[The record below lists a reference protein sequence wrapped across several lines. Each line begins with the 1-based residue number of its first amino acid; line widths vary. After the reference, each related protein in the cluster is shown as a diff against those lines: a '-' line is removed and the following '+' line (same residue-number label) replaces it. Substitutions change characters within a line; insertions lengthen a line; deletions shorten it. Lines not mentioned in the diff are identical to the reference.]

1 MKHILFVSENLSKY
15 KEIEN
20 YLNKTNA
27 NVSIQMIKPD
37 LEIQEIQ
44 SLDRSQV
51 IIRKLHDAYSSI
63 KSLLNHHTIISNS
76 NNNDSNSNST
86 SETWL
91 MVEDTSLNIEKMGG
105 FPGTFIKYYL
115 QSLPI
120 TSISHNNW
128 GSNATAYITLG
139 ICRCINNNVNSV
151 DNIADY
157 SVNNIADYSV
167 NNIADNSLVSV
178 KVFEGLI
185 DGLIVEPRGKN
196 GFGYDSIFRP
206 KGSHITNAE
215 MSIDEKEQY
224 NPRTIAFQK
233 VLEFLE

>member
-20 YLNKTNA
+20 YLKKSNA
-27 NVSIQMIKPD
+27 NVSIQMIKPE

-44 SLDRSQV
+44 SLDRNQV
-51 IIRKLHDAYSSI
+51 IIRKLHDAYTSI
-63 KSLLNHHTIISNS
+63 KPLLNHHTIISNS
-76 NNNDSNSNST
+76 DST

-91 MVEDTSLNIEKMGG
+91 MVEDTSLTIEKMGG

-120 TSISHNNW
+120 TTISHNNW
-128 GSNATAYITLG
+128 GSNSTAYVTLG
-139 ICRCINNNVNSV
+139 ICRCTDNS
-151 DNIADY
+151 
-157 SVNNIADYSV
+157 
-167 NNIADNSLVSV
+167 ADNSADTKLLSS

-185 DGLIVEPRGKN
+185 DGLIVEPQGKN
-196 GFGYDSIFRP
+196 GFGYDPIFRP
-206 KGSHITNAE
+206 KGSQVTNAE
-215 MSIDEKEQY
+215 MSIDEKEKY

-233 VLEFLE
+233 VLDFLE